1 MKLAQPFLILII
13 SCGIATAET
22 DQEETF
28 IPNYA
33 AGSVHWLWTETAD
46 FDGPGDGSLGV
57 TEAGISAPF
66 PIVTT
71 EDLRIIG
78 GVRYRWNQLKL
89 DGFDPIGDE
98 LDLHRVQIPINFWK
112 TGQNGWKYWVRLE
125 PGISS
130 DFKKIT
136 GDDFTVSALG
146 LASYQW
152 KEDVRI
158 ALGGYFSRDLGEA
171 RLLPAVGLIWEP
183 NQHWVL
189 SITAPRLYAS
199 YAPFEGTL
207 FTAFAYPS
215 GGGWNIEDPATGEER
230 DLDYQ
235 AVQIGL
241 GLDQALFGALW
252 AYIEGGYQVARELE
266 IEGGSQVDLENSW
279 WAGAGLRLRF

>member
-1 MKLAQPFLILII
+1 MRLAQFLIVTFLF
-13 SCGIATAET
+13 SGFVFAEF

-33 AGSVHWLWTETAD
+33 AGSVHWLWAETAD
-46 FDGPGDGSLGV
+46 FDGGREGSLDFL
-57 TEAGISAPF
+57 EAGISAPIPLIMTEDF
-66 PIVTT
+66 RIVTG
-71 EDLRIIG
+71 L
-78 GVRYRWNQLKL
+78 RYRWNQLSL

-98 LDLHRVQIPINFWK
+98 LDLHRVQIPINIWK
-112 TGQNGWKYWVRLE
+112 TGQNGWKYWLRVE

-130 DFKKIT
+130 DFEKIT
-136 GDDFTVSALG
+136 GDDVTVSALG

-152 KEDVRI
+152 KEDLRI

-171 RLLPAVGLIWEP
+171 RLLPAIGLIWEP

-199 YAPFEGTL
+199 YAPVEGTL

-215 GGGWNIEDPATGEER
+215 GGGWNIEDPTTGEER

-241 GLDQALFGALW
+241 GLDQALFGPLW
-252 AYIEGGYQVARELE
+252 AYIEGGYQVAQELE
-266 IEGGSQVDLENSW
+266 LEGGSEVDLENSW